1 MFEYFY
7 NEIFRKTIISFGT
20 LFNDLSIK
28 HTDSDG
34 NKSVTKVPLA
44 YGPIGKFLARLE
56 QSPNLNKS
64 VAMTLPRMSFEFTG
78 LTYDPSRKV
87 TTTQQITVKDPNT
100 ETTTKKVFMPVPYN
114 MQFDLNIMCKLND
127 DALQIVE
134 QILPFFQPSYNL
146 TVNLVSEINEKR
158 DIPVVLENVSF
169 QDEYEGDFSSRRVLY
184 YTLRFTAKTYLFG
197 PVSSATAEIVKSVSV
212 RYLAGNKGSI
222 ERDVTYS
229 VKPRAI
235 KDYTGDIV
243 TNLAEDIDATQN
255 TFKVDDTTN
264 VKDEFF
270 IVIDNEE
277 MLVKSISASTSKIT
291 VERGKDSTLATS
303 HVRGTDIKGI
313 DYTNTDDGVG
323 VDSAVIPMG
332 DDFGFDGSYT

>member
-34 NKSVTKVPLA
+34 NKSTTKVPLA

-78 LTYDPSRKV
+78 LTYDPTRKV
-87 TTTQQITVKDPNT
+87 TTTQQITVKDPDAD
-100 ETTTKKVFMPVPYN
+100 TTTKKVFMPVPYN
-114 MQFDLNIMCKLND
+114 MQFELNIMCKLND

-146 TVNLVSEINEKR
+146 TVNLVSAINEKR

-169 QDEYEGDFSSRRVLY
+169 QDEYE
-184 YTLRFTAKTYLFG
+184 
-197 PVSSATAEIVKSVSV
+197 
-212 RYLAGNKGSI
+212 
-222 ERDVTYS
+222 
-229 VKPRAI
+229 
-235 KDYTGDIV
+235 
-243 TNLAEDIDATQN
+243 
-255 TFKVDDTTN
+255 
-264 VKDEFF
+264 
-270 IVIDNEE
+270 
-277 MLVKSISASTSKIT
+277 
-291 VERGKDSTLATS
+291 
-303 HVRGTDIKGI
+303 
-313 DYTNTDDGVG
+313 
-323 VDSAVIPMG
+323 
-332 DDFGFDGSYT
+332 